1 MQKIIIMEWTQTW
14 DWQPVPVTC
23 DTWDEAHEVISQA
36 ADSKHEEAVSW
47 KWESNA
53 VVKWNHTDVRCAV
66 VHAETG
72 EVWAAWKVITIEVPN
87 ING

>member
-14 DWQPVPVTC
+14 DWQPIPVTC
-23 DTWDEAHEVISQA
+23 DTWDEAHQVISQA
-36 ADSKHEEAVSW
+36 ADSKHEEAISW

-53 VVKWNHTDVRCAV
+53 VVKSNHSDVICAV

-72 EVWAAWKVITIEVPN
+72 
-87 ING
+87 